1 MILDRNNL
9 WKYIFPIMLLI
20 PSCKEKELKKLTIEK
35 VYASFKSAKGIYV
48 LDSLET
54 KLNNTSS
61 FYVGSYIVENDSII
75 FSSQLKVYNY
85 LTPTKN
91 IKISHEAVLFTNN
104 YNLERKI
111 STGIETEQNFKKYI
125 KDNLKF
131 YLIDDKIINWQML
144 IDSNTTIITIE
155 HQLKL

>member
-1 MILDRNNL
+1 
-9 WKYIFPIMLLI
+9 MLLI

-35 VYASFKSAKGIYV
+35 VYASFNSAKGIYV

-85 LTPTKN
+85 LTPTKS

>member
-1 MILDRNNL
+1 
-9 WKYIFPIMLLI
+9 MLLV
-20 PSCKEKELKKLTIEK
+20 PSCKEKELKTLKLEK
-35 VYASFKSAKGIYV
+35 VYASFNSAKGIYV

-54 KLNNTSS
+54 DLNNTRS

-75 FSSQLKVYNY
+75 FSSQLKLSNF
-85 LTPTKN
+85 LTPTKK

-104 YNLERKI
+104 YKQERKL
-111 STGIETEQNFKKYI
+111 SAEIETDKNFKKYI

-131 YLIDDKIINWQML
+131 YLIDDEMNNWQMV

-155 HQLKL
+155 PQLKL